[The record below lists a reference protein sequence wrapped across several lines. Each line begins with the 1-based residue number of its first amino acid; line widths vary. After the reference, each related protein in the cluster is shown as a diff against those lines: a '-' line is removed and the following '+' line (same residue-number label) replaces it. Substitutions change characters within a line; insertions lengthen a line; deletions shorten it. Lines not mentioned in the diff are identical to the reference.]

1 MKTSHYFLTCL
12 LATCLLFS
20 CEPAKKAVATPANPT
35 NPSLPSGDDGIIEVC
50 ILQMNDV
57 YEISPAPSDG
67 RGGLARVA
75 TIRQELLAK
84 NPNTITVLA
93 GDFISPS
100 VIGTL
105 KYDGKR
111 IRGKQMIE
119 VLNTLGLDWV
129 VFGNH
134 EFDYGDLPDL
144 QARLDES
151 NFTWLTGN
159 VRLKPPAASPGT
171 TSFTQQFFKNK
182 PGGGADICPDNQV
195 ITLKDKDGTTLNLG
209 IFGVLINSGRQPW
222 AVYSDWM
229 ESARKSY
236 GVLQPKTDVV
246 VALTHLD
253 VADDKKLAA
262 LLPQIPLIMGGHDH
276 ENQIH
281 KVGTSVITKA
291 DANAKTV
298 YVHTLRYDKKKGAC
312 TIKSELRKVDNSIA
326 DEPKT
331 AAVVARWEKIKNEA
345 LIKDGINPDNVV
357 AKLHKPLDCRE
368 GFIRTQQAPIGAM
381 ITEAMFVASRN
392 KPDCVILNSGSIRVD
407 DVLTGSLTEL
417 DIVRILPFGGAMAE
431 VEMTGALLLKTLDAG
446 YSNNGN
452 GGYLQLYRVRRG
464 NAGKWFI
471 TEKALDVNKT
481 YHVTL
486 PDFLLTGNESNMDFL
501 AAKLDDNGKSTNPG
515 MSKIIK
521 PDPKDKTDIRNDIR
535 LVFIQYL
542 KSE

>member
-1 MKTSHYFLTCL
+1 MKTKLRILTCL
-12 LATCLLFS
+12 LAVCFLFS
-20 CEPAKKAVATPANPT
+20 CDPAKKTVATPNAGQ
-35 NPSLPSGDDGIIEVC
+35 SSGDDGIIEIS

-84 NPNTITVLA
+84 NPNTLTVLA

-105 KYDGKR
+105 KYDGQR
-111 IRGKQMIE
+111 IRGKHMVE

-151 NFTWLTGN
+151 NFKWLTGN

-171 TSFTQQFFKNK
+171 STFQQQFFKNK
-182 PGGGADICPDNQV
+182 PGGGSEICPDNQV
-195 ITLKDKDGTTLNLG
+195 LTFKDKDGTTLNLG
-209 IFGVLINSGRQPW
+209 IFGVLINSGKQPW
-222 AVYSDWM
+222 AVYTDWM
-229 ESARKSY
+229 ESARKSF
-236 GVLQPKTDVV
+236 GELQPKTDVIV
-246 VALTHLD
+246 GLTHLD
-253 VADDKKLAA
+253 VDDDKKLATM
-262 LLPQIPLIMGGHDH
+262 LPKIALIMGGHEH

-281 KVGTSVITKA
+281 KIGTTVITKA

-298 YVHTLRYDKKKGAC
+298 YVHTLRYDKRKGAC
-312 TIKSELRKVDNSIA
+312 TVKSELRQVGGNIA

-331 AAVVARWEKIKNEA
+331 GAVVAKWEKIKNEA
-345 LIKDGINPDNVV
+345 LIKDGINPENVV
-357 AKLHKPLDCRE
+357 AKLDKPLDCRE
-368 GFIRTQQAPIGAM
+368 AVVRGGQAPIGAM
-381 ITEAMFVASRN
+381 ITEAMYVASRN
-392 KPDCVILNSGSIRVD
+392 KPDCAILNSGSIRVD

-417 DIVRILPFGGAMAE
+417 DIVRILPFGGAITE
-431 VEMTGALLLKTLDAG
+431 VEMTGSMLLKTLDAG
-446 YSNNGN
+446 HNNNGN
-452 GGYLQLYRVRRG
+452 GGYLQLYRVRRD
-464 NAGKWFI
+464 NAGKWWVAD
-471 TEKALDVNKT
+471 KPLDTTKT

-486 PDFLLTGNESNMDFL
+486 PDFLLTGNEANMGFL
-501 AAKLDDNGKSTNPG
+501 AAKLDEKGKSTNPDIP
-515 MSKIIK
+515 KIIK
-521 PDPKDKTDIRNDIR
+521 PDQNDKTDIRKDIR